1 MQKKQQ
7 YKIAILYICTGKYDI
22 FWKDF
27 FLSAEKFF
35 LPKHHKE
42 YFIFTDK
49 ELYAQDTCSRIHKF
63 YQENLGWP
71 FNTLKRFEMF
81 LRIKE
86 QLKNFDFIFFMNAN
100 LEFLKEVNEEFL
112 PIEENFTLAQHAGF
126 YYNKPVEFTYDRNPK
141 STAYIPYDRGKY
153 YVCGGMNGGKT
164 KYYLEL
170 IQTLYENTEKDLQN
184 NVIALWH
191 DESHLNHYILDR
203 NDYKLLHPGYCYP
216 QDQDNIPEC
225 ECFIL
230 ARNKDRYF
238 DTFKLK
244 GWKRHQESKL
254 KKLVKKLIHKK
265 VRTVIKSLLK

>member
-1 MQKKQQ
+1 MQKNQQ

-112 PIEENFTLAQHAGF
+112 PIEENLTLVQHAGF
-126 YYNKPVEFTYDRNPK
+126 YSRISD
-141 STAYIPYDRGKY
+141 
-153 YVCGGMNGGKT
+153 C
-164 KYYLEL
+164 
-170 IQTLYENTEKDLQN
+170 QN
-184 NVIALWH
+184 NTVKRELQVYRR
-191 DESHLNHYILDR
+191 DTVR
-203 NDYKLLHPGYCYP
+203 YK
-216 QDQDNIPEC
+216 QDTQQQGIC
-225 ECFIL
+225 
-230 ARNKDRYF
+230 
-238 DTFKLK
+238 T
-244 GWKRHQESKL
+244 
-254 KKLVKKLIHKK
+254 
-265 VRTVIKSLLK
+265 